1 MPIQE
6 LSKSI
11 LNLASH
17 TINLHYNYLYFKAYW
32 SIVDTIE
39 VSTLLFTIIYSIY
52 FVVTKIHEE
61 FDKSI

>member
-6 LSKSI
+6 LSTSI

-17 TINLHYNYLYFKAYW
+17 TINLHYNYLHFKAYW

-39 VSTLLFTIIYSIY
+39 VCVVLFTIIYSIY